1 MKKNVLDYMGLSRFG
16 AFPTPDEGSY
26 TGCTYL
32 GDRSFLWR
40 WDGVSQK
47 GFEAYFEA
55 WINTGAILLNSYQ
68 MEANRYA
75 LMELADSTVYISYSA
90 APGVLR
96 LYTEDIG
103 SSVAPEKG
111 SSSYRSV
118 EGGCGPTLW
127 QLPTDVKTTA
137 QNGGMSYVL
146 QVADGSF
153 FIIDGGYGTDDE
165 ADHLLAFLKE
175 KSAAVGIEKPV
186 VAGWFFSHLHGDH
199 IGCFQN
205 LARRHG
211 SEIDLVALYYNFPA
225 DHRCG
230 PQNYGTRI
238 EKTFG
243 ELLSAW
249 EDVKVYRKLH
259 TGMRFFIAD
268 VQVDVLFTH
277 EDLYPATTDNYNDTS
292 TVIRLTAAGQKVL
305 FPGDIMEPASRV
317 MERDIPAGVMR
328 ADIVE
333 YSHHGYEGATK
344 EFYDLVGA
352 PTVLWPMNIY
362 GWQRPD
368 PSGVFANWKRK
379 TGSRLQAMPN
389 AYICEEAPYVKKIIV
404 EGEEVEELRLPYYPT
419 GPKLPDYEAI
429 HDRIAAKVEAEKA
442 SKEQAE

>member
-1 MKKNVLDYMGLSRFG
+1 MAKTVLDLMELSKFG
-16 AFPTPDEGSY
+16 AFPTPAEGKY
-26 TGCTYL
+26 VGCVHF

-40 WDGVSQK
+40 WDEVSPA
-47 GFEAYFEA
+47 GYETYFEA
-55 WINTGAILLNSYQ
+55 WQTAGATLLHGYRLGD
-68 MEANRYA
+68 NRYA
-75 LMELADSTVYISYSA
+75 LMELNGSTVYLSYSA
-90 APGVLR
+90 APGILR
-96 LYTEDIG
+96 LYAEDAG
-103 SSVAPEKG
+103 ASVAPDWEMGDYTPLVGDCG
-111 SSSYRSV
+111 SI
-118 EGGCGPTLW
+118 LW

-146 QVADGSF
+146 RVADGSF
-153 FIIDGGYGTDDE
+153 FIIDGGYGTDVE
-165 ADHLLAFLKE
+165 ADNLLAFLKE
-175 KSAAVGIEKPV
+175 KSSAVGIEKPV

-205 LARRHG
+205 LARRHA
-211 SEIDLVALYYNFPA
+211 SEIDLKALYYNFPA

-238 EKTFG
+238 ETAFE
-243 ELLSAW
+243 ELLGAW

-259 TGMRFFIAD
+259 TGMQFYIAD
-268 VQVDVLFTH
+268 VRVDVLFTH

-305 FPGDIMEPASRV
+305 FPGDIMEPGSRV
-317 MERDIPAGVMR
+317 MERDIPAADMR

-333 YSHHGYEGATK
+333 FSHHGYEGATK
-344 EFYDLVGA
+344 EFYDLVAA

-389 AYICEEAPYVKKIIV
+389 AYICEEAPYVKKIIA
-404 EGEEVEELRLPYYPT
+404 EGEEVEELRLPYSPI
-419 GPKLPDYEAI
+419 GDKLPDYEAI
-429 HDRIAAKVEAEKA
+429 HDRIAAKVAAEQA
-442 SKEQAE
+442 AKEQA